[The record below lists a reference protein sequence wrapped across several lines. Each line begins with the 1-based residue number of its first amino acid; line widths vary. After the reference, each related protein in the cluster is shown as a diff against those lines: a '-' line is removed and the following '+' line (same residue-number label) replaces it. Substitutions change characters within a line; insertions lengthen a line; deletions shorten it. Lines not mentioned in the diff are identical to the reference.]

1 MTTWTS
7 WRGDCNWGMR
17 MINENIL
24 QGLEEDSK
32 KGCWENEMHTSRVE
46 RFEPPVWE
54 EINDDTNWEFFF
66 FTRDGYDYYFVVDG
80 LMESISLRSE
90 YGKKYYFDFTKEDY
104 IKACTIARK
113 LFLGESV
120 EKGENNEES
129 KN

>member
-7 WRGDCNWGMR
+7 WRGDCNRSLR
-17 MINENIL
+17 MINEKIL

-32 KGCWENEMHTSRVE
+32 KGCWENQMHTSRVE

-54 EINDDTNWEFFF
+54 EINDDTDWKCCF
-66 FTRDGYDYYFVVDG
+66 FTKDGLDYYFIVNG
-80 LMESISLRSE
+80 LCETIELDSE
-90 YGKKYYFDFTKEDY
+90 YGENYFFDFTKNDY

-120 EKGENNEES
+120 E
-129 KN
+129 